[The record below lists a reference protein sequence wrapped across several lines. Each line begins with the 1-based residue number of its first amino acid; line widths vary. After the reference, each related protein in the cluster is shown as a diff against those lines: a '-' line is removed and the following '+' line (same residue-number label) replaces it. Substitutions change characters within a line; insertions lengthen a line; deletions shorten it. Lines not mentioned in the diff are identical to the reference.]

1 MGNVTLQTIADHVGV
16 SRMTVSNAFSRP
28 DQLSA
33 ELRDRVLAAA
43 TELGYVGPDP
53 RARALKRGNTGAVGV
68 LLTKSL
74 AYAFTDDVAMRF
86 FGAIAEEVTS
96 QGLALTLLS
105 ADETGTH
112 VPARDVGM
120 DGALVYSC
128 DPTSPALGWL
138 LKRQLP
144 LVYVDQAE
152 QTDIPSVNVDD
163 YRGAQAAARHLLDL
177 GHRKVGLLYSAPGP
191 EIAIDQAPDPSLLPH
206 AVRQRYLGWKNE
218 LDKAG
223 ATARTAAVP
232 MGGREQHYEAA
243 RQLLSLGERP
253 TAVLCFSDVMAAE
266 AIRAAHDLQLQIP
279 EDLSVVGFDDSPVA
293 MQLRPTLTTVK
304 QDFAEKGRLAAKLM
318 TEALATKAAS
328 APARHYLLP
337 TELIVRESTAPPRA
351 ATR

>member
-177 GHRKVGLLYSAPGP
+177 GHRKVGLLYSAPEP

-318 TEALATKAAS
+318 TDALAAKAAS